1 MILPENQAHSKETLK
16 RTLVKTISYRIA
28 IIIFDFTA
36 VYLFT
41 GKVKI
46 ALGFMLVSNIYTS
59 VGYFIHERVWDKI
72 KWGKED

>member
-1 MILPENQAHSKETLK
+1 MILPGNKAHSKETLK
-16 RTLVKTISYRIA
+16 RSLVKTISYRIA

-41 GKVKI
+41 GEVKI

-59 VGYFIHERVWDKI
+59 VGYFIHERIWDRI
-72 KWGKED
+72 RWGKEL